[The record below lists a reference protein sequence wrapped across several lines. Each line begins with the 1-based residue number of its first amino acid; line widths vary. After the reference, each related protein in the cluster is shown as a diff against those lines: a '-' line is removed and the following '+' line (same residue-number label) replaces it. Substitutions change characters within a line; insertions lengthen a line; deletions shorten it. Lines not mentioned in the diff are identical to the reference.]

1 MSNSAERHLHIVSFN
16 VPYPP
21 DYGGVIDVYYK
32 IKSLYDLDVKVHL
45 HCFHYGREQS
55 EELEKICASVQ
66 YYERKK
72 FYQALY
78 SSVPY
83 IVGSRQSGEL
93 LGNLAGDDHPILIR
107 RPPHLLLSVSPLHPP

>member
-1 MSNSAERHLHIVSFN
+1 MNNYSGKYLHIVSFN

-32 IKSLYDLDVKVHL
+32 IKALHDLGIKIHL

-55 EELEKICASVQ
+55 VELEEICHSVQ

-72 FYQALY
+72 FYKALY

-93 LGNLAGDDHPILIR
+93 LDNLSSDEHPVLFEG
-107 RPPHLLLSVSPLHPP
+107 LHTC